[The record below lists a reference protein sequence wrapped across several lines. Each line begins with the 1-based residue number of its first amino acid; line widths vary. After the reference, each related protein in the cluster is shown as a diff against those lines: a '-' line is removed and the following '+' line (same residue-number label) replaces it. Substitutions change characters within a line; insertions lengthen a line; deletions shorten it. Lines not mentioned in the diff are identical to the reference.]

1 MGLKAD
7 CGGYELYAVYQ
18 NITPAPPATPPYMEA
33 SSLLSDEPKSSDLTN
48 IEARIAKTA
57 KLMDKNLAI
66 NTINSVIAIY
76 VI

>member
-18 NITPAPPATPPYMEA
+18 NITPAPPANPPCIRG
-33 SSLLSDEPKSSDLTN
+33 SKSLSPKSSDLT
-48 IEARIAKTA
+48 IKDARTAKTA
-57 KLMDKNLAI
+57 RLMDKNLAI
-66 NTINSVIAIY
+66 NTINSVIAIC